1 MDFSSIEMG
10 GRLRDVVPDRKA
22 EVMSKMPSLIVNA
35 DVSELLDKQGYIVS
49 NDAFF
54 NAHARHYSYDV
65 AARQVMERI
74 DGVTAVDDE
83 FVRTRRGAASV
94 YDLSTGLKT
103 FLNLHHLL
111 QTQQEQSYYVSLD
124 ECGDNVK
131 REILQLVAHTD
142 AKMFMSGI
150 DLPPFDY
157 PMRINGEII
166 QGYKNYLKLCLAFC

>member
-1 MDFSSIEMG
+1 
-10 GRLRDVVPDRKA
+10 
-22 EVMSKMPSLIVNA
+22 MSKIPSLVVNA
-35 DVSELLDKQGYIVS
+35 DVSKLQDMKGYIVS

-54 NAHARHYSYDV
+54 NAHARQYSYDPAV
-65 AARQVMERI
+65 RQVMERI
-74 DGVTAVDDE
+74 DGVTAVDGE
-83 FVRTRRGAASV
+83 FVRTRLGGASV

-131 REILQLVAHTD
+131 REILQMVANTD

-157 PMRINGEII
+157 PMNINGEIV
-166 QGYKNYLKLCLAFC
+166 QDYKNYLKLCLAFC